1 MGWVGIAPLTK
12 YLKKAEVSKS
22 SVRCRA
28 EKMQAKE
35 EGCVRIC
42 SLDRAAPVPETNTV
56 NLGEIGE
63 SIVANQVT
71 L

>member
-1 MGWVGIAPLTK
+1 MTK
-12 YLKKAEVSKS
+12 YLRKTEEAKS

-42 SLDRAAPVPETNTV
+42 SLDRAAPIPETNTV
-56 NLGEIGE
+56 NLGGIGE